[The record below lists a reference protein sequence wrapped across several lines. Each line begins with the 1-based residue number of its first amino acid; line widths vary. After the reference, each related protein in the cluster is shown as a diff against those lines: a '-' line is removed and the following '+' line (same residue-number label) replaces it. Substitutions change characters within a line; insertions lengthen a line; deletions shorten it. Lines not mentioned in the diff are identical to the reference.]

1 MYKPILVLKIPP
13 HVAPEVIKTKFRVG
27 VNGVSGRSVKRFS
40 LSVRGVRSQCE
51 TFQSQCVSVCLSVS
65 QCVSVCLSVYTCESL
80 H

>member
-13 HVAPEVIKTKFRVG
+13 HVAPEVIKTKFRMG

-40 LSVRGVRSQCE
+40 LSVS
-51 TFQSQCVSVCLSVS
+51 
-65 QCVSVCLSVYTCESL
+65 LSVYTCESL